1 MKKNLF
7 ALVALLVIATI
18 SFTSC
23 KPEEVSNPNNILA
36 ENMITL
42 LDITGIQV
50 VLDNKGKTID
60 ISIPF
65 ESKEMITKITV
76 LFNDLPA
83 GAMVAPLNTIKDF
96 SNNQRQ
102 NYTVTFQDGEV
113 KVYSVGVTYGSLQP
127 KLTTIKL
134 NGVAAVLENGI
145 YIAQLLASEDLKAVR
160 IAYLTNDPAVTVKIK
175 NTDNEDYVTLDTLS
189 TSATAKYNFEDKANG
204 RKLKL
209 EFGGVASIVTVKVRT
224 SGYTKITKVWQTF
237 ANFGTADFYGVTA
250 LAGTSPAAVVPT
262 APGTDAWDRG
272 IAMDDNY
279 IYIARGNKHI
289 QAETGTPPIY
299 PAYGIIA
306 VKISDKSAK
315 LMNRT
320 GMYTV
325 EETGRGAH
333 GTTDVN
339 VIGGK
344 IVACNLANAAN
355 NILKV
360 FVWDNV
366 DAAPSLL
373 LSYNV
378 GVAPSPRLGDKFT
391 FEGDLTNGKLRFV
404 DYSGNN
410 RYYEFTITGGVV
422 NPTPT
427 IVVVPGIF
435 SPSTGSTAGGIYK
448 FSTTEYMF
456 SGSGKQAVV
465 FNPVTQVVTH
475 TTSSAVFPV
484 SEIGDAFFKFNDKNY
499 MAYIFQKNT
508 GFNWALR
515 IRPLDYSTLAES
527 LEKISV
533 KSLDINL
540 SGLAADDMSLVANGN
555 STGKVYVHTTSGGIT
570 YILALASN
578 QGFGLFKV
586 E

>member
-1 MKKNLF
+1 
-7 ALVALLVIATI
+7 
-18 SFTSC
+18 
-23 KPEEVSNPNNILA
+23 
-36 ENMITL
+36 MI
-42 LDITGIQV
+42 
-50 VLDNKGKTID
+50 NKV
-60 ISIPF
+60 
-65 ESKEMITKITV
+65 TV

-113 KVYSVGVTYGSLQP
+113 KVYSIGVTYGSLQP

-160 IAYLTNDPAVTVKIK
+160 IAYLTNDPGVTVKIK

-237 ANFGTADFYGVTA
+237 ANFGAADFYGVTA
-250 LAGTSPAAVVPT
+250 LAGTSPAAVVP
-262 APGTDAWDRG
+262 ASPGTDAWDRG

-279 IYIARGNKHI
+279 IYFARGNKHI

-315 LMNRT
+315 LLNRT

-344 IVACNLANAAN
+344 IVACNLANGAN

-360 FVWDNV
+360 FVWNNV

-378 GVAPSPRLGDKFT
+378 GVAPNPRLGDKFT

-404 DYSGNN
+404 DYNANN
-410 RYYEFTITGGVV
+410 RYYEFTIAAGVV

-427 IVVVPGIF
+427 IVTVPGLF
-435 SPSTGSTAGGIYK
+435 SPSTGATAGGIYK

-484 SEIGDAFFKFNDKNY
+484 SQIGDVFFKFNDKNY

-515 IRPLDYSTLAES
+515 IRPLDYTTLAES

-533 KSLDINL
+533 KSLDLNL
-540 SGLAADDMSLVANGN
+540 SGMAADDMSLVANGN

>member
-65 ESKEMITKITV
+65 ESKEMINKITV

-160 IAYLTNDPAVTVKIK
+160 IAYLTNDPGVTVKIK

-250 LAGTSPAAVVPT
+250 LAGTSPAAVVP
-262 APGTDAWDRG
+262 ASPSTDAWDRG

-289 QAETGTPPIY
+289 QAETGSPAIY

-315 LMNRT
+315 LLNRT

-360 FVWDNV
+360 FVWNNV

-435 SPSTGSTAGGIYK
+435 SPSTGATAGGIYK

-484 SEIGDAFFKFNDKNY
+484 SQIGDAFFKFNDKNY
-499 MAYIFQKNT
+499 LAYIFQKNT

-515 IRPLDYSTLAES
+515 IRPLDYTTLAES

-578 QGFGLFKV
+578 QGIGLFKV

>member
-1 MKKNLF
+1 MKKNIF
-7 ALVALLVIATI
+7 TLVALLVMAIF

-23 KPEEVSNPNNILA
+23 KPDKVSNPNNILA
-36 ENMITL
+36 ENMITV
-42 LDITGIQV
+42 LDITDIQV
-50 VLDNKGKTID
+50 LLDNETRTID
-60 ISIPF
+60 ISIPY
-65 ESKEMITKITV
+65 ESKDKINMITV

-83 GAMVAPLNTIKDF
+83 GAMVSPLNIAKDF
-96 SNNQRQ
+96 SNNLRHD
-102 NYTVTFQDGEV
+102 YTITFQDGEV
-113 KVYSVGVTYGSLQP
+113 KIYSVGVTYGALQP
-127 KLTTIKL
+127 KFTELKL
-134 NGVAAVLENGI
+134 NGVTAKLESGI

-160 IAYLTNDPAVTVKIK
+160 IAYQTNDPAVTVKIK
-175 NTDNEDYVTLDTLS
+175 NTDNEEYVTLDTLK
-189 TSATAKYNFEDKANG
+189 TSPTAVYNFEDKANG

-209 EFGGVASIVTVKVRT
+209 EFGGVANIVTVKVRT

-250 LAGTSPAAVVPT
+250 LAGTSPATVVP
-262 APGTDAWDRG
+262 ASPGNDAWDRG

-289 QAETGTPPIY
+289 QAETAVPPFY

-306 VKISDKSAK
+306 VKISDKTAK
-315 LMNRT
+315 LMDRT
-320 GMYTV
+320 NMYTLA
-325 EETGRGAH
+325 ETGRGAH

-366 DAAPSLL
+366 DATPTLL
-373 LSYNV
+373 FSYNV
-378 GVAPSPRLGDKFT
+378 GASPNPRLGDKFT
-391 FEGDLTNGKLRFV
+391 FEGDLTNGVLRFF
-404 DYSGNN
+404 DYNANN
-410 RYYEFTITGGVV
+410 RYFEFKITAGVV
-422 NPTPT
+422 NTTPT
-427 IVVVPGIF
+427 IVTVPGIL
-435 SPSTGSTAGGIYK
+435 SPSTGVTAGAIYK
-448 FSTTEYMF
+448 FSSTEYLF

-465 FNPVTQVVTH
+465 FNPVNQTVTY
-475 TTSSAVFPV
+475 TTPSAVFPV
-484 SEIGDAFFKFNDKNY
+484 SQIGDAFFTFNDKTY
-499 MAYIFQKNT
+499 LAYVFQKNT

-515 IRPLDYSTLAES
+515 IRPLDYPTLAES
-527 LEKISV
+527 LEKIST

-540 SGLAADDMSLVANGN
+540 SGLAADDMSLVSNGN
-555 STGKVYVHTTSGGIT
+555 STGKVVVRTTSGGVT